1 MGAAAFSLLLTVLC
15 VRAAGVVLMHS
26 TPNAMGGCPQ
36 ALARLIEHWKA
47 AGYKFVKASELVPK
61 LYGGMAP
68 AAVVDAARRCLAERK
83 EGGAVT
89 SAAAAARPF
98 FGML

>member
-1 MGAAAFSLLLTVLC
+1 
-15 VRAAGVVLMHS
+15 MHS

-47 AGYKFVKASELVPK
+47 AGYTFVKASELVRK

-68 AAVVDAARRCLAERK
+68 AAVVDAARRCLAAERK

-89 SAAAAARPF
+89 SAASAARPL
-98 FGML
+98 FGLL

>member
-1 MGAAAFSLLLTVLC
+1 
-15 VRAAGVVLMHS
+15 MHS